1 VTPEPVKSY
10 DDLRLKKS
18 VIFSE
23 QARREIQAG
32 INLLAD
38 TVRVTLGPL
47 GGSVVLKRPG
57 ESPCF
62 THDGMTAATGL
73 TLPSPHRNLAVQF
86 LRQAAAATYETAG
99 DGSTTTIVLAQA
111 ILNEGFKNIAAGAN
125 PVFFQRGLLK
135 GATIARLALNKLS
148 QPLTSL
154 ADTLSIATLASGD
167 PEIGALICHVVTT
180 LGKDGVIWMHDYE
193 GVELSVELAQGM
205 SWKQGYLS
213 SSFVTHQA
221 ADEAVLEDAPVLVT
235 SSRLSQAYEIVP
247 IMDQLMR
254 AGRPRLLVIADTVL
268 GNALATLVVNQQ
280 QGKFKS
286 LVVKPPAFE
295 AQRQAMLSDIAVL
308 TGATLFN
315 AELGRP
321 LQSATLNDL
330 GQVERAIATHN
341 RTTLSGGQGSPAAI
355 QARLKEIRTLMAQ
368 TGDKSARD
376 KLQQRLAALA
386 GGFATI
392 RVGGYTDAH
401 RQERQRLLRK
411 AFASVRGAVE
421 EGVLPGGGIALLNII
436 PTLAAAKPATS
447 DEAAALRC
455 LQRAFEAP
463 LRQLAAN
470 AGQDAGAIL
479 GEVQR
484 LQRETRNPFIGYD
497 LLRQAY
503 GDLRQ
508 ERVLDPTPV
517 VRAAM
522 LNAISTASL
531 ILTIETSVGVI
542 PGQPISLAEPPSET
556 LLRLKAERKER
567 KERYRRLGRQKPPR
581 RVW

>member
-1 VTPEPVKSY
+1 
-10 DDLRLKKS
+10 
-18 VIFSE
+18 
-23 QARREIQAG
+23 
-32 INLLAD
+32 
-38 TVRVTLGPL
+38 
-47 GGSVVLKRPG
+47 
-57 ESPCF
+57 
-62 THDGMTAATGL
+62 
-73 TLPSPHRNLAVQF
+73 
-86 LRQAAAATYETAG
+86 
-99 DGSTTTIVLAQA
+99 
-111 ILNEGFKNIAAGAN
+111 
-125 PVFFQRGLLK
+125 
-135 GATIARLALNKLS
+135 
-148 QPLTSL
+148 
-154 ADTLSIATLASGD
+154 
-167 PEIGALICHVVTT
+167 
-180 LGKDGVIWMHDYE
+180 
-193 GVELSVELAQGM
+193 
-205 SWKQGYLS
+205 
-213 SSFVTHQA
+213 
-221 ADEAVLEDAPVLVT
+221 
-235 SSRLSQAYEIVP
+235 
-247 IMDQLMR
+247 
-254 AGRPRLLVIADTVL
+254 
-268 GNALATLVVNQQ
+268 
-280 QGKFKS
+280 
-286 LVVKPPAFE
+286 
-295 AQRQAMLSDIAVL
+295 
-308 TGATLFN
+308 
-315 AELGRP
+315 
-321 LQSATLNDL
+321 
-330 GQVERAIATHN
+330 
-341 RTTLSGGQGSPAAI
+341 
-355 QARLKEIRTLMAQ
+355 MAQ

-436 PTLAAAKPATS
+436 PTLAAAKPATG

-484 LQRETRNPFIGYD
+484 LQRETKNPFIGYD
-497 LLRQAY
+497 LLRQAF

-567 KERYRRLGRQKPPR
+567 RERYRRLGRQKPPR